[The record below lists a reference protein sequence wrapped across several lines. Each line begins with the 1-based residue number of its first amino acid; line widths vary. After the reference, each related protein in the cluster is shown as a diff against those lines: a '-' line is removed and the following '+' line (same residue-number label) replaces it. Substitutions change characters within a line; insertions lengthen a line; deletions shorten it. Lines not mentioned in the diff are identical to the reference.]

1 MWTLLFWDDWG
12 DWNNYGNQA
21 IDKVL
26 GWAACQWMTSLQF
39 CLKPYWLLSA
49 NCASK
54 QSTISQLSTNWYWD
68 LWMSNTTCSVNF
80 FLNTHQL
87 SLCIITVFIQ
97 VESTVTHTCSFHLWV
112 LLLLMTSTL
121 EQEQH
126 WLEEPLWSVSD
137 NPNKK
142 KSIKRTP
149 YLVAI

>member
-26 GWAACQWMTSLQF
+26 GWAACRWMTSLQF

-54 QSTISQLSTNWYWD
+54 QPTISLLSTNRYWD

-87 SLCIITVFIQ
+87 SLCMILYLFRWNWQ
-97 VESTVTHTCSFHLWV
+97 SHTHAASIYGYCCCWW
-112 LLLLMTSTL
+112 LLLWNKSSTGWRNHHD
-121 EQEQH
+121 Q
-126 WLEEPLWSVSD
+126 WVIIPT
-137 NPNKK
+137 KK
-142 KSIKRTP
+142 KVSKEPPT
-149 YLVAI
+149 L